1 MKFTAKDVAQL
12 MIDNYNGKV
21 VVPANFSEGEVK
33 TADEAIS
40 DAFFQVLGITDKENC
55 TAKDVVLAF
64 RNESA
69 RNGVFAIIEEVIR
82 EGIINEGWRNAF
94 FDRFVESRSQ
104 ARGDKTVF
112 YVEARNELVV
122 SRISKDGR
130 VSLDRQRFDE
140 GAELSIRVETYGIKV
155 YEHIARILLGR
166 ADWSKLVARLNEAVE
181 QFIAEKTYDT
191 FATVCNNLPTQFRH
205 AGAYSRKAIKKLI
218 SNVKRAAGASSVT
231 LFGTDVALEY
241 LEDGML
247 ADYPTD
253 ELKNE
258 LHRTGRLGTWY
269 GETLVELPNSFRQG
283 SALTKNVMQ
292 DDVIF
297 VIPNNVIKP
306 VKMVVE
312 PELMDINESGVRVDD
327 TIEFAVRFSFGCNVI
342 TGCMLGVISAA
353 GISVV
358 PDGKATPTRA

>member
-1 MKFTAKDVAQL
+1 MEFTAKQVARL
-12 MIDNYNGKV
+12 MIDNYKGKV

-40 DAFFQVLGITDKENC
+40 DAFFQVLGLNKNDDLKV
-55 TAKDVVLAF
+55 KDVVLAF
-64 RNESA
+64 RNEQA

-94 FDRFVESRSQ
+94 FDRFVETRSQ

-112 YVEARNELVV
+112 YVEARNEVVV

-130 VSLDRQRFDE
+130 VALDRQRFDE
-140 GAELSIRVETYGIKV
+140 GDELEVKVATYGIKV

-181 QFIAEKTYDT
+181 QFIAEKTYET
-191 FATVCNNLPTQFRH
+191 FASVCNNLPTQFRH
-205 AGAYSRKAIKKLI
+205 AGAYNRKQIKKLI
-218 SNVKRAAGASSVT
+218 ANVKKASGASSVT

-241 LEDGML
+241 LVDGALTELPSDSMK
-247 ADYPTD
+247 D
-253 ELKNE
+253 ELHK
-258 LHRTGRLGTWY
+258 TGRLGTWF
-269 GETLVELPNSFRQG
+269 GETLVELPNSFKQG
-283 SALTKNVMQ
+283 SAMTKNVMQ

-327 TIEFAVRFSFGCNVI
+327 TIEFAIRFSFGCNVI
-342 TGCMLGVISAA
+342 TGCMLGVISES
-353 GISVV
+353 GVTV
-358 PDGKATPTRA
+358 K

>member
-21 VVPANFSEGEVK
+21 VVPANFAEGEVK
-33 TADEAIS
+33 TPDEAIS

-55 TAKDVVLAF
+55 QVKDIVLAF

-82 EGIINEGWRNAF
+82 EGIINEAWRNAF

-112 YVEARNELVV
+112 YVEARNEVVV

-130 VSLDRQRFDE
+130 VALDRQRFDE
-140 GAELSIRVETYGIKV
+140 GAELEVKVATYGIKV

-181 QFIAEKTYDT
+181 QFIAEKTYET
-191 FATVCNNLPTQFRH
+191 FEKVCANLPTQFRH
-205 AGAYSRKAIKKLI
+205 TGAYSRKDIKKMI
-218 SNVKRAAGASSVT
+218 ANVKRASGASSVT

-241 LEDGML
+241 LED
-247 ADYPTD
+247 A
-253 ELKNE
+253 ELKDHPSHDLNAQ
-258 LHRTGRLGTWY
+258 LIRTGRIGTWY
-269 GETLVELPNSFRQG
+269 GETLVELPNAFKQG
-283 SALTKNVMQ
+283 SALKEQVIK
-292 DDVIF
+292 DDVIY
-297 VIPNNVIKP
+297 VIPNNVNKP

-327 TIEFAVRFSFGCNVI
+327 TIEFAVRFSFGCNVV
-342 TGCMLGVISAA
+342 TGCMLGAIVIA
-353 GISVV
+353 G
-358 PDGKATPTRA
+358 

>member
-1 MKFTAKDVAQL
+1 MKFTAQDVARL

-21 VVPANFSEGEVK
+21 VVPANFNEGEVK
-33 TADEAIS
+33 TPDEAIS
-40 DAFFQVLGITDKENC
+40 DAFFQVLGIEDKANC
-55 TAKDVVLAF
+55 TVQDIQLAF

-112 YVEARNELVV
+112 YVEARNEVVV

-140 GAELSIRVETYGIKV
+140 GAELEIKVATYGIKV
-155 YEHIARILLGR
+155 YEHLARIMLGR
-166 ADWSKLVARLNEAVE
+166 ADWSGLVARLNEAVE
-181 QFIAEKTYDT
+181 QFIAEKTYAT
-191 FATVCNNLPTQFRH
+191 FAEVCNNLPSQFRH
-205 AGAYSRKAIKKLI
+205 AGAYDRKAIKKVI
-218 SNVKRAAGASSVT
+218 ADVKKASGASSVT
-231 LFGTDVALEY
+231 LFGTEVALEF
-241 LEDGML
+241 LEEGML
-247 ADYPTD
+247 QEHPAS
-253 ELKNE
+253 ELNAQKA
-258 LHRTGRLGTWY
+258 RAGRIGTWY
-269 GETLVELPNSFRQG
+269 GETVVELPNAFKQG
-283 SALTKNVMQ
+283 SAMKENVMQ
-292 DDVIF
+292 DNVIF

-327 TIEFAVRFSFGCNVI
+327 TIEFAVRFSFGCNVV
-342 TGCMLGVISAA
+342 TGCMLGVISEAD
-353 GISVV
+353 VTV
-358 PDGKATPTRA
+358 L

>member
-1 MKFTAKDVAQL
+1 MKFTAQDVARL

-21 VVPANFSEGEVK
+21 VVPANFNEGEVK
-33 TADEAIS
+33 TPDEAIS
-40 DAFFQVLGITDKENC
+40 DAFFQVLGIEDKNNC
-55 TAKDVVLAF
+55 TVQDIQLAF

-112 YVEARNELVV
+112 YVEARNEVVV

-140 GAELSIRVETYGIKV
+140 GHELEIRVATYGIKV
-155 YEHIARILLGR
+155 YEHLARILLGR

-181 QFIAEKTYDT
+181 QFIAEKTYET
-191 FATVCNNLPTQFRH
+191 FAQVCNNLPSQFRH
-205 AGAYSRKAIKKLI
+205 AGTYDRKAIKKLI
-218 SNVKRAAGASSVT
+218 ADVKRASGASSVT
-231 LFGTDVALEY
+231 LFGTELALESL
-241 LEDGML
+241 LEEGML
-247 ADYPTD
+247 KEHGTEA
-253 ELKNE
+253 LKTQKAV
-258 LHRTGRLGTWY
+258 TGRIGTWY
-269 GETLVELPNSFRQG
+269 GETLVELPQAFKQG
-283 SALTKNVMQ
+283 TGMSEYVMQ

-297 VIPNNVIKP
+297 VIPNNVLKP

-342 TGCMLGVISAA
+342 TGCMLGVISGA
-353 GISVV
+353 GVDV
-358 PDGKATPTRA
+358 R

>member
-1 MKFTAKDVAQL
+1 MKFTAQDVARL
-12 MIDNYNGKV
+12 MIDNYHGKV
-21 VVPANFSEGEVK
+21 VVPANFNEGEVK
-33 TADEAIS
+33 TPDEAIS
-40 DAFFQVLGITDKENC
+40 DAFFQVLGIEDKANC
-55 TAKDVVLAF
+55 TVQDIQLAF

-112 YVEARNELVV
+112 YVEARNEVVV

-130 VSLDRQRFDE
+130 VALDRQRFDE
-140 GAELSIRVETYGIKV
+140 GHELEIRVATYGIKV
-155 YEHIARILLGR
+155 YEHLARILLGR

-181 QFIAEKTYDT
+181 QFIAEKTYAT
-191 FATVCNNLPTQFRH
+191 FAEVCNNLPSQFRH
-205 AGAYSRKAIKKLI
+205 AGAYDRKAIKKLI
-218 SNVKRAAGASSVT
+218 ADVKRASGASSVT
-231 LFGTDVALEY
+231 LFGTEVALETL
-241 LEDGML
+241 LEEGML
-247 ADYPTD
+247 AEHGSDA
-253 ELKNE
+253 LKTQKA
-258 LHRTGRLGTWY
+258 LSGRIGTWY
-269 GETLVELPNSFRQG
+269 GETIVELPNAFKQG
-283 SALTKNVMQ
+283 TAMTEYVMQ

-297 VIPNNVIKP
+297 VIPNNVLKP

-342 TGCMLGVISAA
+342 TGCMLGVIS
-353 GISVV
+353 GEGVSV
-358 PDGKATPTRA
+358 R

>member
-1 MKFTAKDVAQL
+1 MQFTKKELAKFMVA
-12 MIDNYNGKV
+12 NYKGEV
-21 VVPANFSEGEVK
+21 QVPANFS
-33 TADEAIS
+33 ADKVFTPEEAITN
-40 DAFFQVLGITDKENC
+40 AFHSVIGTNANSTVEDYI
-55 TAKDVVLAF
+55 LAF
-64 RNESA
+64 RKEDA
-69 RNGVFAIIEEVIR
+69 RLGVFAIIEEVLR
-82 EGIINEGWRNAF
+82 EGIIHESWKNPF
-94 FDRFVESRSQ
+94 FERFVETRSQ

-112 YVEARNELVV
+112 YVEARNEVVV

-130 VSLDRQRFDE
+130 VALDRQRFDE
-140 GAELSIRVETYGIKV
+140 GAELEVKVATYGIKV

-181 QFIAEKTYDT
+181 QFIAEKTYET
-191 FATVCNNLPTQFRH
+191 FAKVCNNLPSQFRH
-205 AGAYSRKAIKKLI
+205 AGAYNRKQIKKLI
-218 SNVKRAAGASSVT
+218 ANVKRAAGASSVT

-247 ADYPTD
+247 AEHGTN

-258 LHRTGRLGTWY
+258 LVATGRIGTWY
-269 GETLVELPNSFRQG
+269 GETLVELPNSFKQG
-283 SALTKNVMQ
+283 SALKENVMQ

-306 VKMVVE
+306 VKMIVE

-327 TIEFAVRFSFGCNVI
+327 TIEFAVRFSFGCAVV

-353 GISVV
+353 GVTV
-358 PDGKATPTRA
+358 K

>member
-21 VVPANFSEGEVK
+21 VVPANFAEGEVK
-33 TADEAIS
+33 SPDEAIS
-40 DAFFQVLGITDKENC
+40 DAFFQVLGITDKANC
-55 TAKDVVLAF
+55 TVKDIQLAF

-82 EGIINEGWRNAF
+82 EGIINEAWRNAF

-112 YVEARNELVV
+112 YVEARNEVVV

-140 GAELSIRVETYGIKV
+140 GAELEVKVATYGIKV

-166 ADWSKLVARLNEAVE
+166 ADWSKLVARLNEAVA
-181 QFIAEKTYDT
+181 QFIAEKTYET
-191 FATVCNNLPTQFRH
+191 FEKVCANLPSQFRH
-205 AGAYSRKAIKKLI
+205 VGAYNRKQIKRMI
-218 SNVKRAAGASSVT
+218 ANVKRASGASSVT
-231 LFGTDVALEY
+231 LFGTDVALEK

-247 ADYPTD
+247 AEHKADNAI
-253 ELKNE
+253 E
-258 LHRTGRLGTWY
+258 HSVSTGRLGVWY
-269 GETLVELPNSFRQG
+269 GETMVELPNAFKQG
-283 SALTKNVMQ
+283 KLLKENVMR
-292 DDVIF
+292 DDIIY

-327 TIEFAVRFSFGCNVI
+327 TVEFAVRFSFGCNVI
-342 TGCMLGVISAA
+342 TGCMLGTINIE
-353 GISVV
+353 G
-358 PDGKATPTRA
+358 

>member
-21 VVPANFSEGEVK
+21 VVPANFAEGEVK
-33 TADEAIS
+33 SPDEAIS

-55 TAKDVVLAF
+55 TVKDIVLAF

-112 YVEARNELVV
+112 YVEARNEVVV

-130 VSLDRQRFDE
+130 VALDRQRFDE
-140 GAELSIRVETYGIKV
+140 GAELSVKVETYGIKV

-166 ADWSKLVARLNEAVE
+166 ADWSKLVARLNEAVK
-181 QFIAEKTYDT
+181 QFIAEKTYET
-191 FATVCNNLPTQFRH
+191 FAKVCNNLPSQFRH
-205 AGAYSRKAIKKLI
+205 AGAYNRKQIKKLI
-218 SNVKRAAGASSVT
+218 ANVKRAAGASSVT

-247 ADYPTD
+247 AEHGTN

-258 LHRTGRLGTWY
+258 LVATGRIGTWY
-269 GETLVELPNSFRQG
+269 GETLVELPNSFKQG
-283 SALTKNVMQ
+283 SALKENVMQ

-306 VKMVVE
+306 VKMIVE

-327 TIEFAVRFSFGCNVI
+327 TIEFAVRFSFGCAVV
-342 TGCMLGVISAA
+342 TGCMLGVISES
-353 GISVV
+353 GVTV
-358 PDGKATPTRA
+358 R

>member
-1 MKFTAKDVAQL
+1 MKFTAQDVARL

-21 VVPANFSEGEVK
+21 VVPANFNEGEVK
-33 TADEAIS
+33 TPDEAIS
-40 DAFFQVLGITDKENC
+40 DAFFQVLGIEDKANC
-55 TAKDVVLAF
+55 TVQDIQLAF

-112 YVEARNELVV
+112 YVEARNEVVV

-130 VSLDRQRFDE
+130 VALDRQRFDE
-140 GAELSIRVETYGIKV
+140 GHELEIRVATYGIKV
-155 YEHIARILLGR
+155 YEHLARILLGR

-181 QFIAEKTYDT
+181 QFIAEKTYAT
-191 FATVCNNLPTQFRH
+191 FAEVCNNLPSQFRH
-205 AGAYSRKAIKKLI
+205 AGAYDRKAIKKLI
-218 SNVKRAAGASSVT
+218 ADVKRASGASSVT
-231 LFGTDVALEY
+231 LFGTEVALETL
-241 LEDGML
+241 LEEGML
-247 ADYPTD
+247 AEHGSDA
-253 ELKNE
+253 LKTQKA
-258 LHRTGRLGTWY
+258 LSGRIGTWY
-269 GETLVELPNSFRQG
+269 GETIVELPNAFKQG
-283 SALTKNVMQ
+283 TAMTEYVMQ

-297 VIPNNVIKP
+297 VIPNNVLKP

-342 TGCMLGVISAA
+342 TGCMLGVIS
-353 GISVV
+353 GEGVSV
-358 PDGKATPTRA
+358 R

>member
-1 MKFTAKDVAQL
+1 MKFTAQDVARL

-21 VVPANFSEGEVK
+21 VVPANFNEGEVK
-33 TADEAIS
+33 TPDEAIS
-40 DAFFQVLGITDKENC
+40 DAFFQVLGIEDKNNC
-55 TAKDVVLAF
+55 TVQDIQLAF

-112 YVEARNELVV
+112 YVEARNEVVV

-140 GAELSIRVETYGIKV
+140 GAELEIKVATYGIKV
-155 YEHIARILLGR
+155 YEHLARILLGR

-181 QFIAEKTYDT
+181 QFIAEQTYAT
-191 FATVCNNLPTQFRH
+191 FAEVCNNLPTQFAH
-205 AGAYSRKAIKKLI
+205 AGAYDRKAIKETI
-218 SNVKRAAGASSVT
+218 ANVKKASGASSVT
-231 LFGTDVALEY
+231 LFGTAVALEF
-241 LEDGML
+241 LEDNML
-247 ADYPTD
+247 VDHAADS
-253 ELKNE
+253 LNAQKAHN
-258 LHRTGRLGTWY
+258 GRIGTWY
-269 GETLVELPNSFRQG
+269 GETLVELPNSFKQG
-283 SALTKNVMQ
+283 TAMRENVMK

-297 VIPNNVIKP
+297 IIPNNVIKP

-342 TGCMLGVISAA
+342 TGCMLGTIQVAE
-353 GISVV
+353 
-358 PDGKATPTRA
+358 

>member
-1 MKFTAKDVAQL
+1 MKFTAQDVARL
-12 MIDNYNGKV
+12 MIDNANGKV
-21 VVPANFSEGEVK
+21 VVPANFAEGEMK
-33 TADEAIS
+33 TPEEAIS
-40 DAFFQVLGITDKENC
+40 DALFQVLGIEDKANC
-55 TAKDVVLAF
+55 TVQDIQLAF

-112 YVEARNELVV
+112 YVEARNEVMV

-140 GAELSIRVETYGIKV
+140 GAELEVKVATYGIKV

-181 QFIAEKTYDT
+181 QFIAEKTYAT
-191 FATVCNNLPTQFRH
+191 FEEVCTNLPSQFV
-205 AGAYSRKAIKKLI
+205 ASGAYNRKAIKKLI
-218 SNVKRAAGASSVT
+218 SDIKKASGASSVT
-231 LFGTDVALEY
+231 LFGTGVALEF

-247 ADYPTD
+247 ASHGTD
-253 ELKNE
+253 DLKNE
-258 LHRTGRLGTWY
+258 LARTGRIGTWY
-269 GETLVELPNSFRQG
+269 GETLVELPNSFKQG
-283 SALTKNVMQ
+283 KGLKENVMS
-292 DDVIF
+292 DDVIY
-297 VIPNNVIKP
+297 VIPNNVNKP

-312 PELMDINESGVRVDD
+312 PE
-327 TIEFAVRFSFGCNVI
+327 
-342 TGCMLGVISAA
+342 
-353 GISVV
+353 
-358 PDGKATPTRA
+358 